1 MNCHLVNEILQP
13 SATVRLAAKKYILS
27 ALGDEYAAIH
37 LRRGDFL
44 DYVKLTGDQSKL

>member
-1 MNCHLVNEILQP
+1 VNEILQP